1 MKYQYT
7 LYACQDTNISKNDP
21 WDVNFE
27 NDQNI
32 INFQPYK
39 VDWFDYS
46 YKKRVY
52 LWYELDI
59 TNSRKYQFKAEYALI
74 QITIERDIWPTLRK

>member
-46 YKKRVY
+46 NIPPEYFTGSYKKECIY
-52 LWYELDI
+52 DI
-59 TNSRKYQFKAEYALI
+59 S
-74 QITIERDIWPTLRK
+74 